1 MGLWSRLIQVF
12 SSKKDEKEEPKDY
25 EIVNLLESCDIDPD
39 ILALDDTIQLT
50 EALSRY
56 LTNLSIDLGTIK
68 REGTLDLKRLNSSI
82 QKIRKIAEDAS
93 ELSNQLEQ
101 LITHYHDPLLERLK
115 KIYDIKQDERVIK
128 IISKLEEHKEL
139 LKNTATKLKESIIYD
154 EMFSIESRSI
164 DSLEKDLREK
174 IESESFTDKFK
185 ELKKEIDTNILG
197 QKGIRVMINP
207 ELPAKI
213 NKLLYED

>member
-1 MGLWSRLIQVF
+1 LWSRLIQVF